1 MIKFEPLTPEKL
13 IGLQPYFSLRPTDCA
28 ESHFA
33 YHLLW
38 RPYYETKYY
47 ADEKGLVWLQKID
60 YDEQATMVPVCGLG
74 HMRENF
80 DRLQAY
86 FTAIGVKMHMYL
98 VDEAALGAIR
108 PDPERYEVL
117 EDRDSFDYI
126 YSGEEMRVLPG
137 RKYSKM
143 KNRIS
148 RFRRDYGET
157 AEFVILNPEDEGE
170 IRTFLERWSKNRESD
185 DDLNRLD
192 SEEQGIFE
200 TIRFGREAGI
210 TMAGVRIGG
219 TLEAFS
225 MGTMNQE
232 RNMTV
237 THVEK
242 ANLELRGLYNYLEKE
257 FLTHVYPE
265 VEFVNR
271 EDDMGLENLRR
282 TKESMHPV
290 RLEKKYTILE
300 R

>member
-1 MIKFEPLTPEKL
+1 
-13 IGLQPYFSLRPTDCA
+13 
-28 ESHFA
+28 
-33 YHLLW
+33 
-38 RPYYETKYY
+38 
-47 ADEKGLVWLQKID
+47 
-60 YDEQATMVPVCGLG
+60 
-74 HMRENF
+74 
-80 DRLQAY
+80 
-86 FTAIGVKMHMYL
+86 
-98 VDEAALGAIR
+98 
-108 PDPERYEVL
+108 
-117 EDRDSFDYI
+117 
-126 YSGEEMRVLPG
+126 
-137 RKYSKM
+137 M

-170 IRTFLERWSKNRESD
+170 IRTFLERWSKNKESD

-192 SEEQGIFE
+192 SEEQGSFE

-265 VEFVNR
+265 AEFVNR

>member
-1 MIKFEPLTPEKL
+1 
-13 IGLQPYFSLRPTDCA
+13 
-28 ESHFA
+28 
-33 YHLLW
+33 
-38 RPYYETKYY
+38 
-47 ADEKGLVWLQKID
+47 
-60 YDEQATMVPVCGLG
+60 MVPVCGLG

-108 PDPERYEVL
+108 PDPER
-117 EDRDSFDYI
+117 FDYI

-148 RFRRDYGET
+148 RFRLDYGET

-170 IRTFLERWSKNRESD
+170 IRTFLERWSKNKESD

-210 TMAGVRIGG
+210 RMAGVRIGG

-265 VEFVNR
+265 AEFVNR

>member
-1 MIKFEPLTPEKL
+1 
-13 IGLQPYFSLRPTDCA
+13 
-28 ESHFA
+28 
-33 YHLLW
+33 
-38 RPYYETKYY
+38 
-47 ADEKGLVWLQKID
+47 
-60 YDEQATMVPVCGLG
+60 
-74 HMRENF
+74 
-80 DRLQAY
+80 
-86 FTAIGVKMHMYL
+86 
-98 VDEAALGAIR
+98 
-108 PDPERYEVL
+108 
-117 EDRDSFDYI
+117 
-126 YSGEEMRVLPG
+126 
-137 RKYSKM
+137 M

-148 RFRRDYGET
+148 RFHRDYGET
-157 AEFVILNPEDEGE
+157 AEFVILNPEDEGG
-170 IRTFLERWSKNRESD
+170 IRTFLERWSKNKESD
-185 DDLNRLD
+185 GDLNRLD

-265 VEFVNR
+265 AEFVNR